1 MQTLPNSTTKS
12 LKQSDWRTVTS
23 TIKPASSP
31 SLYFTTPSTPS
42 SFDQLYGLALHLI
55 LLFIYTQLSMAP
67 ATPKT
72 PKKAS
77 PAKRVTTAS
86 SPASPISRVRK
97 SQRDAPDLGT
107 DMVFILLGSG
117 PKETRVTKVFHRNL
131 LMSVSGFF
139 AAGLTSSFKEAE
151 TGVFELEEED
161 PSTFTTFEQWVYKD
175 RLFIKKTTEDDDQEW
190 ECLPRLYTLGE
201 RLDAPRFK
209 DAVISAIIEKVN
221 ESKVMPDTWASYVYQ
236 NTVSAC
242 ALRRLIV
249 DFHVF
254 AHQGKLLKKG
264 ACPDAEEPEFE
275 FLQDAMA
282 RMADAGQKVFAADKA
297 DEMPW
302 VDACVYHEHGEGAC
316 HLAEDDDAAAQP
328 TPRRPLRRSVRP
340 ASTRNSFNAGNPL
353 SDGIS
358 RRQRTTEVYD
368 SEEELAL

>member
-1 MQTLPNSTTKS
+1 
-12 LKQSDWRTVTS
+12 
-23 TIKPASSP
+23 
-31 SLYFTTPSTPS
+31 
-42 SFDQLYGLALHLI
+42 
-55 LLFIYTQLSMAP
+55 MAP
-67 ATPKT
+67 TTPKT

-86 SPASPISRVRK
+86 SPASPITRVRK

-107 DMVFILLGSG
+107 DMVFVLLGSG
-117 PKETRVTKVFHRNL
+117 PKEHRETKVFHRNL

-139 AAGLTSSFKEAE
+139 AAGLTSSFEEAE

-161 PSTFTTFEQWVYKD
+161 PSTFTIFEQWVYKD
-175 RLFIKKTTEDDDQEW
+175 RLFIKKTTSSSSDVEDDDQEW

-209 DAVISAIIEKVN
+209 DAVISAMIEKVN

-254 AHQGKLLKKG
+254 AHQGRLLKKG

-282 RMADAGQKVFAADKA
+282 RMVDVGQQVFVAGGG
-297 DEMPW
+297 EMPW
-302 VDACVYHEHGEGAC
+302 VDACVYHEHGEGVC
-316 HLAEDDDAAAQP
+316 HLAEDDGALPKSAQT
-328 TPRRPLRRSVRP
+328 TPIRRSARFAP
-340 ASTRNSFNAGNPL
+340 TRGSYHTGSPSSGNY
-353 SDGIS
+353 S
-358 RRQRTTEVYD
+358 RRQRATKEDD
-368 SEEELAL
+368 SEEELAR